1 MSELVVPVWAWC
13 LMAVVLIAMIAIDL
27 FAHRGRD
34 PTRPESRRAALA
46 WSAIWIAVA
55 LGFGAFVWAHFG
67 ASAGEQFLAAYALE
81 KSLSLDNL
89 FVFLVVFAAF
99 GIAHDQQR
107 RILTWGIVGA
117 LVTRGVF
124 IAAGAALLHAWHEIT
139 YVFGALLVITA
150 VKTLRAPA
158 EDGPPRVVRWIRTR
172 MPPFFAAMIA
182 IELIDVVFAIDS
194 IPAAFAITD
203 EPFLVYSSNVFAV
216 LGLRALYVA
225 LAGALASLRFLR
237 FGLAAVLAFAG
248 AKMLA
253 SAWWHAPPALSV
265 AVIAACIGAAV
276 AASVISPGR
285 VQA

>member
-13 LMAVVLIAMIAIDL
+13 LMAVVVIAMIAIDL

-34 PTRPESRRAALA
+34 PTHPESRRAALA
-46 WSAIWIAVA
+46 WTAIWIGVA
-55 LGFGAFVWAHFG
+55 LGFGAFVWVHFG
-67 ASAGEQFLAAYALE
+67 AEAGEQFLAAYTLE

-99 GIAHDQQR
+99 GIPRDQQR

-117 LVTRGVF
+117 LVTRGAF
-124 IAAGAALLHAWHEIT
+124 IAAGAAILHAWHEVT

-150 VKTLRAPA
+150 IKTAREPA
-158 EDGPPRVVRWIRTR
+158 GDGGPRLVAWIRHR
-172 MPPFFAAMIA
+172 VRPFFAAMIA
-182 IELIDVVFAIDS
+182 IELTDVMFAIDS

-225 LAGALASLRFLR
+225 LAGALASLRYLR

-248 AKMLA
+248 AKMLV
-253 SAWWHAPPALSV
+253 SSWWHAPPALSV
-265 AVIAACIGAAV
+265 AVIAACIGVAV
-276 AASVISPGR
+276 AASLMSPAR

>member
-1 MSELVVPVWAWC
+1 MSELVVTVWAWC
-13 LMAVVLIAMIAIDL
+13 LMAVVVIAMIAIDL

-34 PTRPESRRAALA
+34 PAHPESRRAALA
-46 WSAIWIAVA
+46 WTGIWIAAA
-55 LGFGAFVWAHFG
+55 LGFAAFVWAHFG
-67 ASAGEQFLAAYALE
+67 AEAGEQFLAAYALE

-99 GIAHDQQR
+99 GIPRDQQR

-117 LVTRGVF
+117 LVTRGAF
-124 IAAGAALLHAWHEIT
+124 IAAGAAILHAWHEVT
-139 YVFGALLVITA
+139 YVFGALLVVTA
-150 VKTLRAPA
+150 IKTAREPGG
-158 EDGPPRVVRWIRTR
+158 DTGPRLVAWIRHR
-172 MPPFFAAMIA
+172 VRPFFAAMIA
-182 IELIDVVFAIDS
+182 IELTDVMFAIDS

-225 LAGALASLRFLR
+225 LAGALATLRYLR

-253 SAWWHAPPALSV
+253 SGWWHAPPALSV
-265 AVIAACIGAAV
+265 AVIVACIGAAV
-276 AASVISPGR
+276 AASLISPAR